1 MARVTRSALAASQNH
16 REPAETPKQTT
27 NDESLNSGPIDA
39 DAAGLN
45 SKWVADHAP
54 ALRGEGERIADEN
67 PNSINRIETTQPATP
82 APVPVQPPTP
92 QHAPAPATD
101 EAPTSTTTETTTPF
115 PLSNLAFQSPPAS
128 SPSRHLS
135 PRIESAISQALQNNN
150 ELILDDLVE
159 QTAVPEVE
167 TAQDD
172 AVELEDRRESVEQS
186 PSRRKIVKSD
196 NSITKFTAPT
206 PPNPANSF
214 KARPVP
220 VYPTQQPR
228 MTKTTAMRLGLEM
241 PSSSNTTASRR
252 QPSQEDSNSPASSSK
267 RGAVITTA
275 ERAQA
280 FGADHRRRDSAP
292 IVASTARPRVEVR
305 LTKAAAL
312 RTGVEWPKKER
323 FSAVVAGAMEGKR
336 PSSVG
341 GQSVASQ
348 RGSIGMA
355 SPKSDAGGPVR
366 PKPIQRQQSST
377 FSVTS
382 QGSQTTSNATR
393 RSSVVS
399 STRPPKIEP
408 RMDRTTKLRL
418 GMEIEA
424 KRIRTETPVDFEGG
438 QSSLAHCLLYIE
450 LILCLTVAGH
460 RRKETIAV
468 PSTTQAPSIQP
479 RLNRSIHLQRTGQDS
494 VVSAASRR
502 ATAAALAAAS
512 LPTRAPKVMRPSTAP
527 PRIAPIMNRTEQLRA
542 AKKEAESAAEA
553 KEARRE
559 AIWKAKGLA
568 GPTPAVSK
576 PLSEIN

>member
-1 MARVTRSALAASQNH
+1 MIGASCEQPKCEIRSACSLCTFLRISHSMARVTRSALAASQNH

-45 SKWVADHAP
+45 SK
-54 ALRGEGERIADEN
+54 
-67 PNSINRIETTQPATP
+67 IETTQPATP

-424 KRIRTETPVDFEGG
+424 KRIRTETPVDFEG
-438 QSSLAHCLLYIE
+438 
-450 LILCLTVAGH
+450 VAGH